1 MADMNSWHDDLAS
14 LLDDASAA
22 PYAVHSFDLSVNRS
36 RRWESSKPS
45 SRPVLHHKDVPEGR
59 VEGYGELAKEFA
71 RAWCEMVWELGKAFG
86 DVARQNVVTDDSFV
100 VKKVGRPCA
109 EVVSGKLRLL
119 NEYLPED
126 KDPAHAWPVVLL
138 VFLLALLALCVNRSD
153 YCMTPPEKEVEVH
166 PPSAY
171 RIILPDAR
179 HLAYK
184 EQGVRSDQARF
195 TVIIPHAFLFS
206 RMASIPGAKESLLEE
221 FGVRLISY
229 DLPGFGE
236 SDPHPARNLNTS
248 ALDMLYLAN
257 ALGVSEKFWVLCFSS
272 GCIHAWAAI
281 NYIPYRVAGASLVAP
296 MINPYDPSL
305 TKEESRKIWEK
316 WVHGKKLTYLLGRHF
331 PRPLSFIFRKKFF
344 SGRHGLI
351 SDRLS
356 LSLSARDMA
365 LVEKPEF
372 QELWRRNVEESVRQ
386 GSITPFVE
394 EAVLQVSRWDF
405 SLKNLHPRL
414 KCQSKGILPWL
425 KSIYSQPECESTGFL
440 GPLHLWQGM
449 DDEVVPPTVT
459 DYVARVLPRA
469 TIHKLPS
476 EGHFSFLFFC
486 DECQKQIFS
495 TLFGHPKG
503 PLKEEIKGD
512 LLNKPSPVTL
522 S

>member
-1 MADMNSWHDDLAS
+1 MSDLNSWHDDLAS

-22 PYAVHSFDLSVNRS
+22 PYAVDSFDLSVNRS
-36 RRWESSKPS
+36 RRRESSNLS
-45 SRPVLHHKDVPEGR
+45 FSRPVLLPEDVAEGR
-59 VEGYGELAKEFA
+59 VEGYGEQAKEFA
-71 RAWCEMVWELGKAFG
+71 RAWCEIVWELGKAFG
-86 DVARQNVVTDDSFV
+86 DVARQSVVTDDSFV

-138 VFLLALLALCVNRSD
+138 VFLLALLALCLNRSD
-153 YCMTPPEKEVEVH
+153 YCTIPPEQEVQVH
-166 PPSAY
+166 PPSAS

-184 EQGVRSDQARF
+184 EQGVQSDQARF
-195 TVIIPHAFLFS
+195 TVIIPHGFLFS
-206 RMASIPGAKESLLEE
+206 RMASIPGVRESLLEE

-236 SDPHPARNLNTS
+236 SDPHPGRNLNTS

-281 NYIPYRVAGASLVAP
+281 NYIPDRVAGVSFVAP
-296 MINPYDPSL
+296 MINPYDQSL

-316 WVHGKKLTYLLGRHF
+316 WVHEKKLTYRLGRHF
-331 PRPLSFIFRKKFF
+331 PKPLSFIFRKKFF
-344 SGRHGLI
+344 SGKHGSI
-351 SDRLS
+351 NDWLS
-356 LSLSARDMA
+356 LSLSVKDRA
-365 LVEKPEF
+365 LIEKPAF
-372 QELWRRNVEESVRQ
+372 QLLWRRNVEESVRH
-386 GSITPFVE
+386 GSTMPFVE
-394 EAVLQVSRWDF
+394 EVVLQVSRWGF

-414 KCQSKGILPWL
+414 KCQSNGILPWL
-425 KSIYSQPECESTGFL
+425 KSIYSRPECESTGFL
-440 GPLHLWQGM
+440 GPLHFWQGM
-449 DDEVVPPTVT
+449 DDEVVPPAVT

-469 TIHKLPS
+469 SIHRLPS
-476 EGHFSFLFFC
+476 EGHFSILFFC
-486 DECQKQIFS
+486 DECQKQMFS
-495 TLFGHPKG
+495 TLFGLPKG
-503 PLKEEIKGD
+503 PLKEAEGD
-512 LLNKPSPVTL
+512 LLEKPSPVTL